1 MIANARELQA
11 QGIVTSV
18 LIGGA
23 TYSADWTFL
32 KSAQAAKAAA
42 DVCAGWTKRH
52 GVGIEIDY
60 EGGASWD
67 VHGGTATASAN
78 MLNMG
83 VFIER
88 FRDLVPVGKGL
99 LTLDVYAAQGGN
111 PGLTY
116 LINRYIPG
124 MLTTT
129 PDWITGGVPVT
140 VVGNNKTLDFIN
152 IMVAGGDDAA
162 GVEAY
167 IDGYVGPK
175 AQVSTQYMAS
185 RIMAPVPPDR
195 VCISMI
201 AENSCAEDDSNLE
214 ALVAYAQKVEL
225 LGIMQWAVGTYG
237 CHGTQPGNK
246 QWQIGD
252 WDCKYTPACPGL
264 LKGKAKFLGAAV

>member
-1 MIANARELQA
+1 
-11 QGIVTSV
+11 
-18 LIGGA
+18 
-23 TYSADWTFL
+23 
-32 KSAQAAKAAA
+32 
-42 DVCAGWTKRH
+42 
-52 GVGIEIDY
+52 
-60 EGGASWD
+60 
-67 VHGGTATASAN
+67 
-78 MLNMG
+78 
-83 VFIER
+83 
-88 FRDLVPVGKGL
+88 
-99 LTLDVYAAQGGN
+99 
-111 PGLTY
+111 
-116 LINRYIPG
+116 
-124 MLTTT
+124 
-129 PDWITGGVPVT
+129 
-140 VVGNNKTLDFIN
+140 
-152 IMVAGGDDAA
+152 
-162 GVEAY
+162 VEAY